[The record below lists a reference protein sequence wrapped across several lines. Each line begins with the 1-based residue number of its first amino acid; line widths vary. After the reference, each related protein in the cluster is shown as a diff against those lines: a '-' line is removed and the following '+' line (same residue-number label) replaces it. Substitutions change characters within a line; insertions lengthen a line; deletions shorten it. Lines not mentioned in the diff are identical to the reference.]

1 MPPSSAPA
9 PKVEW
14 LAWAR
19 DCCSLWGVSG
29 LESTLDIRVSQ
40 RMRTSLGRCRAAAG
54 EIRIASFLL
63 EAPESLVREV
73 VGHEVAHAA
82 VAELHGS
89 RVRPHGPEWKA
100 LMSAAGFEPRV
111 RLPHTELE
119 RLPPRS
125 RGARILWEHR
135 CPVCQMQRLA
145 GRPVRQW
152 RCAACRDAGLEG
164 ALVISRTTAQQV
176 QA

>member
-19 DCCSLWGVSG
+19 DCCSIWGVPG
-29 LESTLDIRVSQ
+29 LEAILDIRVSQ
-40 RMRTSLGRCRAAAG
+40 RMRTSLGRCRASSG

-82 VAELHGS
+82 AVELHGS
-89 RVRPHGPEWKA
+89 GVRPHGPEWKA
-100 LMSAAGFEPRV
+100 LMSAAGLEPRV
-111 RLPHTELE
+111 RLPAVDLG
-119 RLPPRS
+119 RLP
-125 RGARILWEHR
+125 ARARRARVVWEHR

-152 RCAACRDAGLEG
+152 RCAACREAGLNG
-164 ALVISRTTAQQV
+164 ALVITRTTAER
-176 QA
+176 ARL